1 MTFPKFRWLFAVVAV
16 GASACPAVD
25 VSLPTPLDRFYFPTA
40 ITHLDGPDGGNGVLV
55 VASTN
60 FDKRFSAG
68 SLIAVN
74 LDALNLPAFGATPT
88 SPVTQIPVI
97 RTTPLEADGGAPD
110 AVRIAA
116 FAGQMAAL
124 PLSADRFRLFV
135 ATRSEKQRVH
145 AVDLTMGANGAVTLS
160 CLNSNDRDCS
170 TNATSLNGFEQ
181 TETGIPRAPGVFG
194 VALRAR
200 TCSTKDECGVAR
212 DGGSYECSQSRC
224 LATFDGRPQEPVSDV
239 MVTHISQADTPLG
252 SAKDPRG
259 YLVKLGSESM
269 TVSER
274 NFVNLSTGASHA
286 IAVGARWN
294 YVSGRF
300 ISPLGNLIRLVDRN
314 SWDSDTPTVV
324 SSGVE
329 SVFRVAESRGIAL
342 SADEKRV
349 YLLGRSP
356 DALLVASIDDPM
368 SAAPKLSVVRGI
380 PLPAEPNEIVVLS
393 RPGMADLLAITC
405 TAAGVIALYDD
416 QNDVLTQIP
425 GVGIQP
431 FGLAVDRR
439 GSGARLFTT
448 NFQDGRVAVI
458 DLPDLAT
465 PQSAR
470 VVAHLGRQQLCL
482 VRSTDVSCATDA
494 GVAP

>member
-74 LDALNLPAFGATPT
+74 LDALPLPAFGATPT

-124 PLSADRFRLFV
+124 PLSNDRVRLFV

-145 AVDLTMGANGAVTLS
+145 AVDLTIGNTGALTLT
-160 CLNSNDRDCS
+160 CLNSNERDCS
-170 TNATSLNGFEQ
+170 LNATSLNGFEQ
-181 TETGIPRAPGVFG
+181 TETGIPRAPGAFG

-200 TCSTKDECGVAR
+200 TCSKAEECGASR
-212 DGGSYECSQSRC
+212 DGGSYECTQNRC

-300 ISPLGNLIRLVDRN
+300 ISPLGNLIRLVDRA
-314 SWDSDTPTVV
+314 SWDSDSPTVV
-324 SSGVE
+324 STQVE
-329 SVFRVAESRGIAL
+329 SVFRVAEARGIAL

-356 DALLVASIDDPM
+356 DALLVASIDDPG
-368 SAAPKLSVVRGI
+368 SDAPKLSVVRGI

-416 QNDVLTQIP
+416 QNDVLTQVP

-431 FGLAVDRR
+431 FGLAADRR
-439 GSGARLFTT
+439 GAGARLYAT

-482 VRSTDVSCATDA
+482 VRSTDVSCATDG

>member
-40 ITHLDGPDGGNGVLV
+40 ITHVDGLDGGNGVLV

-60 FDKRFSAG
+60 FDKRFAAG

-74 LDALNLPAFGATPT
+74 LDALPLPAFGATPT

-97 RTTPLEADGGAPD
+97 RTAPLEADGGAAD

-124 PLSADRFRLFV
+124 PLSADRVRLFV

-145 AVDLTMGANGAVTLS
+145 AVDLSMAANGALTLS
-160 CLNSNDRDCS
+160 CLNSNERDCS
-170 TNATSLNGFEQ
+170 LNAASLNGFEQ
-181 TETGIPRAPGVFG
+181 TETGIPRAPGAFG

-200 TCSTKDECGVAR
+200 TCSTSDDCGTAR
-212 DGGSYECSQSRC
+212 DGGTYECSQSRC

-274 NFVNLSTGASHA
+274 NFVNLSTGATHA

-300 ISPLGNLIRLVDRN
+300 ISPLGNLIRLVDRT
-314 SWDSDTPTVV
+314 SWDDTPTVV

-356 DALLVASIDDPM
+356 DALLVASIDNPL
-368 SAAPKLSVVRGI
+368 SNAPVLSVVRGI

-416 QNDVLTQIP
+416 QNDVLTQVP

-439 GSGARLFTT
+439 GVGARLFAT

-482 VRSTDVSCATDA
+482 VRSTDISCATDG

>member
-1 MTFPKFRWLFAVVAV
+1 MTFPKFRWLIAVVAV

-60 FDKRFSAG
+60 FDKRFGAG

-74 LDALNLPAFGATPT
+74 LDGLNLPAFGATPT
-88 SPVTQIPVI
+88 SPVTQIPII

-145 AVDLTMGANGAVTLS
+145 AVDLTMNPNGSLS
-160 CLNSNDRDCS
+160 LACLNSTERDCS
-170 TNATSLNGFEQ
+170 VNATSLNGLEQ
-181 TETGIPRAPGVFG
+181 TETGIPRAPGAFG
-194 VALRAR
+194 VALRPR
-200 TCSTKDECGVAR
+200 TCSMKEECGEAR
-212 DGGSYECSQSRC
+212 DAGSYECNQSRC
-224 LATFDGRPQEPVSDV
+224 FATFDGRPQEPVSDV

-269 TVSER
+269 TISER
-274 NFVNLSTGASHA
+274 NFVSLSAGASHS

-300 ISPLGNLIRLVDRN
+300 ISPLGNLIRMVDRS
-314 SWDSDTPTVV
+314 SWDETPTVV

-356 DALLVASIDDPM
+356 DALLVASIDDPA
-368 SAAPKLSVVRGI
+368 SDAPVLNVVRGI

-425 GVGIQP
+425 GVGVQP

-439 GSGARLFTT
+439 GAGARLFAT

-458 DLPDLAT
+458 DLPDLAA

-482 VRSTDVSCATDA
+482 VRSTDVSCATDG